1 MELITRI
8 KKLPLLVKILV
19 LAAFVGLGYFIY
31 SQIKTT
37 AGSKPTY
44 QTETATK
51 GTIIVSIASS
61 GTISSANS
69 ASVTT
74 QTSGVVNKIYVKN
87 GDVVK
92 SGEAIAEVEL
102 DMNGQQRSTQAYAS
116 YLGAKASLDNAN
128 TAMYTLRS
136 QMFSEW
142 KTYTDIA
149 GNSTYTNSDGSP
161 NTNNRTLAQFI
172 SVNDD
177 WLATEAKYKTQQTVI
192 AQAATSLTSAWASYQ
207 QASPVIYAP
216 ISGTVN
222 GLSLQIGSVLTAQTS
237 TSGSSTAQRIANIK
251 TDAPPIATVN
261 LSEVDVTNV
270 QIDNKVTVT
279 LDAFPD
285 KTFTGKI
292 ISIDTTGSVASG
304 VTTYPAYIAFDTT
317 DDGIYPNMAVNAQII
332 TDVKDAVVLVSSSAV
347 TTTNGEST
355 VRILVKGELQQ
366 QPVTIGLNDGT
377 QTEII
382 EGINE
387 GDTIVTSVTTN
398 TKTTTTTTK
407 SVFSSF
413 GGTGGGAAIRATAH

>member
-31 SQIKTT
+31 SKVKTT
-37 AGSKPTY
+37 VGSKPTY
-44 QTETATK
+44 QTEAATK

-61 GTISSANS
+61 GSISSANS

-74 QTSGVVNKIYVKN
+74 QTSGVVNKMYVKN
-87 GDVVK
+87 GDVVQ
-92 SGEAIAEVEL
+92 SGDAIAEVEL

-116 YLGAKASLDNAN
+116 YLGAKANLDNAN

-149 GNSTYTNSDGSP
+149 ENSTYTNSDGSP

-172 SVNDD
+172 SVSDD

-192 AQAATSLTSAWASYQ
+192 AQATTSLTNAWASYQ

-251 TDAPPIATVN
+251 TNAPPIATVN
-261 LSEVDVTNV
+261 LSEIDVTNV
-270 QIDNKVTVT
+270 QINNKVTVT

-292 ISIDTTGSVASG
+292 ISIDTTGSVSSG

-355 VRILVKGELQQ
+355 VRILIKGALQQ
-366 QPVTIGLNDGT
+366 QPVTIGLTNGT

-387 GDTIVTSVTTN
+387 GDTIVTSVTTS
-398 TKTTTTTTK
+398 TKTTTAASK

-413 GGTGGGAAIRATAH
+413 GGAGGGAAIRATAH